1 MRTNFVLIDY
11 ENVQPKSIAV
21 LNQEHFKVILFV
33 GENQNKIDFELVA
46 ATQSLGNKVQYIKIN
61 GNGPNALDFHIAFY
75 IGELAKET
83 PDAFFHII
91 SRDKGFDPLIR
102 HLKSR
107 KIFAVRS
114 ADIYD
119 MPLIKAANSVSGD
132 ERLDAIIENLKQR
145 GSSKPRIEK
154 KLASTINSLFQKKL
168 TSEDI
173 ADLMSGLKSRGVI
186 SIDKNKISYHLS

>member
-11 ENVQPKSIAV
+11 ENVQPKSISV

-46 ATQSLGNKVQYIKIN
+46 AIQSLGEKVRYIKIN

-75 IGELAKET
+75 IGELAKEC

-91 SRDKGFDPLIR
+91 SKDKGFDPLIR

-114 ADIYD
+114 TDIYD
-119 MPLIKAANSVSGD
+119 MPLFKAANSESD
-132 ERLDAIIENLKQR
+132 TDRLDAIIENLKQR
-145 GSSKPRIEK
+145 GSSKPRVEK

-168 TSEDI
+168 TEKDI
-173 ADLMSGLKSRGVI
+173 AALLSALKSRGVI
-186 SIDKNKISYHLS
+186 SVVNNKISYHLT